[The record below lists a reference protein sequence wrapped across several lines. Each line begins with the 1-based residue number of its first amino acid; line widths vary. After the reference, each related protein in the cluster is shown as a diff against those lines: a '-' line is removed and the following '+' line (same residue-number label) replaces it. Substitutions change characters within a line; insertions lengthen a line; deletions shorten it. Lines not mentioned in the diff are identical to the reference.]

1 MLNEVKHLARA
12 ARVTNSNDARA
23 MLRQAQ
29 HDVLFY
35 GCWQKQIG

>member
-12 ARVTNSNDARA
+12 ARVINSNDARE
-23 MLRQAQ
+23 MLRFIQ

-35 GCWQKQIG
+35 SYR